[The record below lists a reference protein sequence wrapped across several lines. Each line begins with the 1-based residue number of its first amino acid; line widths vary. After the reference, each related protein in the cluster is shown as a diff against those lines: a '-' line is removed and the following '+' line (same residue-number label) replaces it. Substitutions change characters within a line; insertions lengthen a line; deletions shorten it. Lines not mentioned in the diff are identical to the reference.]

1 MRNQISNSFFCRNNQ
16 KKNMRTAMIINNEL
30 IWLCDISTKKH
41 WPEKNFPK
49 ITFGR
54 QKNDEN
60 FLLAGQKF
68 LYIFLAFFPA
78 ITQRI
83 FCFFILQSNTDWAV
97 AAILSTSFNTGK
109 NDGIRCID
117 CQKLHKQIQRKQVCQ
132 CRWTHGNATDYL
144 LYFISIRVILCRR
157 CGVTAP
163 KRMGSF

>member
-1 MRNQISNSFFCRNNQ
+1 MNLFR
-16 KKNMRTAMIINNEL
+16 
-30 IWLCDISTKKH
+30 DILTKKALVR
-41 WPEKNFPK
+41 KNFSK

-54 QKNDEN
+54 QKTDKN

-83 FCFFILQSNTDWAV
+83 FCFLILQSNTDWAI
-97 AAILSTSFNTGK
+97 AAILSTSLNKGK